1 MPNKAIEVCDKLNAA
16 WEASQE
22 LGRVIGIDIER
33 DCKRVQFKGLRDLE
47 QVPGVAMTR
56 ERGSVTIE
64 AAKELQGITFFC
76 LITRDEAMRLRES
89 A

>member
-22 LGRVIGIDIER
+22 LGRVIGIIIER
-33 DCKRVQFKGLRDLE
+33 DHKRVQMKGMRDLE
-47 QVPGVAMTR
+47 QVPGVIMTR

-64 AAKELQGITFFC
+64 ASKELLGVTFFC
-76 LITRDEAMRLRES
+76 LITREEAMRLRES